1 MKRGSELERGEDTG
15 DILRKRKSNVR
26 SEEVKVQSDEL
37 EIRSNEGISWL
48 FCTTCMKELNPKSPA
63 DLGVHITGDRHRKN
77 QEQQGK
83 TGEQIEDIK
92 QVLCSQ
98 PPEESATAALPLEEK
113 AWRVHVTSVLL
124 RCGIP
129 LNAMEDPELRAL
141 IEKLERPIASRRR
154 CSCPTTAAS
163 RMSSPSRSW

>member
-1 MKRGSELERGEDTG
+1 MYLPGASNKNEHNRSHNAREEFDKTKKRKPKAMLLKYIGLFKEGYNCKPRNVKRGSELERGEDTG

-83 TGEQIEDIK
+83 TGA
-92 QVLCSQ
+92 V
-98 PPEESATAALPLEEK
+98 TPLEVPAILK
-113 AWRVHVTSVLL
+113 S
-124 RCGIP
+124 
-129 LNAMEDPELRAL
+129 
-141 IEKLERPIASRRR
+141 
-154 CSCPTTAAS
+154 
-163 RMSSPSRSW
+163 MSPK